1 MKSKRQFKTELYNQL
16 ARVGNALANGRR
28 LELIDLLAQGERT
41 VESLANE
48 TEQPIANVS
57 QHLQV
62 LRRSRLVESR
72 RAGTYIFYRLAN
84 NEVVALWTAFR
95 DTGESQI
102 SEVRELIRTFFED
115 RDRLQAV
122 SPRELKKR
130 LSDSG
135 LVVLDVRPTSEYEAG
150 HIAGARSIPIEE
162 LRSRLLEIPKNS
174 EVVAYCRGPYC
185 VFSDDA
191 VRLLQ
196 SKGYKASRLE
206 AGFPDWLLAGFPVQ
220 RNEAITT

>member
-1 MKSKRQFKTELYNQL
+1 MKAKRQFKTELYDQL
-16 ARVGNALANGRR
+16 ARLGNALANGRR

-41 VESLANE
+41 VESLAGE
-48 TEQPIANVS
+48 TEQPIANIS

-62 LRRSRLVESR
+62 LRRARLVESR
-72 RAGTYIFYRLAN
+72 RSGTYMYYRLAS
-84 NEVVALWTAFR
+84 NEVIALWTAFR

-102 SEVRELIRTFFED
+102 SEVRELVRTFFED

-122 SPRELKKR
+122 SPKELKKR
-130 LSDSG
+130 LSDSA
-135 LVVLDVRPTSEYEAG
+135 LIVLDVRPTSEYDAG

-162 LRSRLLEIPKNS
+162 LRPRLSEIPKTS

-185 VFSDDA
+185 VFSDEA
-191 VRLLQ
+191 VRLLH

-206 AGFPDWLLAGFPVQ
+206 AGFPEWLLSGFPVQ
-220 RNEAITT
+220 HSSY